1 MKKISTLVLLFISCT
16 STVFA
21 SDNCSTLSSF
31 VNYSVENQIKTYCFD
46 SEIDFVHNGF
56 LDANI
61 IIDGKK
67 LNVSTYGQGTLFN
80 IQIELKNGTQIDAAF
95 LTAKAPLIKRVVT
108 LGEDLKTVE
117 IVDINK

>member
-1 MKKISTLVLLFISCT
+1 MKKISSLVLLFTSCA

-46 SEIDFVHNGF
+46 SEIDFVRNGF
-56 LDANI
+56 QDANI
-61 IIDGKK
+61 IIEGKK
-67 LNVSTYGQGTLFN
+67 LSVSTYGQGTLFN